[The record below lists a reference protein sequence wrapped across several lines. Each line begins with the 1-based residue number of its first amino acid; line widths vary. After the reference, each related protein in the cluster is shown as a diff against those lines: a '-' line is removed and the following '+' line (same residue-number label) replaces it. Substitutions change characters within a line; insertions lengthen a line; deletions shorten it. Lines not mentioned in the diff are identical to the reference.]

1 MSTERLVEEI
11 SECYGDKVENIL
23 DTSVEVAKAINLL
36 KEKLRN
42 LSETLVE
49 KVTKTPLNLKER
61 TLKGLEDAVREKYKG
76 ITDIIPLKVEY
87 VQSKK
92 YGEGIDFLFQD
103 DYSEDSLFNIMNI
116 EWNDEIISDEDMK
129 KHKIWDRDGA
139 YFLTKPKKCKCKEES
154 EEDDSADGKSED
166 D

>member
-36 KEKLRN
+36 KEKLRD
-42 LSETLVE
+42 LSKSLVE
-49 KVTKTPLNLKER
+49 KVIKTPLNLKER

-76 ITDIIPLKVEY
+76 ITNITPLGVEY

-92 YGEGIDFLFQD
+92 YGEGIDFSFTYDDDCLFD
-103 DYSEDSLFNIMNI
+103 IMDI

-129 KHKIWDRDGA
+129 KHKIWEQGNK
-139 YFLTKPKKCKCKEES
+139 YYLTKPKKCKCKEES
-154 EEDDSADGKSED
+154 EDDTSEDGKSED